1 MNTTTTTQT
10 TITSATALSST
21 QRKKQFG
28 FTFLELL
35 AVILIGT
42 ILGLLAMPRIN
53 AFIIS
58 GKVEPSSK
66 EVAQAVLRIRAN
78 AEGSGITPY
87 TAVATAT
94 LANTLRDR
102 STALTVGAA
111 VGATATVT
119 HGLGESGATLTAAP
133 GTVTTLGDSFVVTFN
148 QVNKGACPDL
158 STQLQNISEVIT
170 INGTTVK
177 SIPVGT
183 AYNGQTA
190 ENACTANNTNTFA
203 FTFR

>member
-1 MNTTTTTQT
+1 MKQ
-10 TITSATALSST
+10 ITSLTATAALVTPSLSRK
-21 QRKKQFG
+21 QRG
-28 FTFLELL
+28 FSFIELL
-35 AVILIGT
+35 AVILVGT

-66 EVAQAVLRIRAN
+66 DVSQAVLRIRAN
-78 AEGSGITPY
+78 AEGGGITPY
-87 TAVATAT
+87 TSVATAT

-102 STALTVGAA
+102 STALTVSAA
-111 VGATATVT
+111 VGSSATVT

-133 GTVTTLGDSFVVTFN
+133 GTLTTLGDSFVVTFDE
-148 QVNKGACPDL
+148 VNKGACPDL
-158 STQLQNISEVIT
+158 STQLQNISEIIK

-177 SIPVGT
+177 SIPDATV
-183 AYNGQTA
+183 YNGQAA
-190 ENACTANNTNTFA
+190 ENACKAGNTNTFA

>member
-1 MNTTTTTQT
+1 MDKTSFTQSF
-10 TITSATALSST
+10 TSSASCNAS
-21 QRKKQFG
+21 QRRKQRG
-28 FTFLELL
+28 FTFIELL

-42 ILGLLAMPRIN
+42 ILGLLATPRIN
-53 AFIIS
+53 SFIIS
-58 GKVEPSSK
+58 GKVEPSGK
-66 EVAQAVLRIRAN
+66 DVAQAVLRIRAN

-87 TAVATAT
+87 TSVATAT

-102 STALTVGAA
+102 STALTVSAA

-133 GTVTTLGDSFVVTFN
+133 GTLSTLGDSFVVTFN

-177 SIPVGT
+177 SIPAAT

-190 ENACTANNTNTFA
+190 ENACTAGNTNTFA

>member
-1 MNTTTTTQT
+1 MKKTTSST
-10 TITSATALSST
+10 ATATSVTPSQSRKQ
-21 QRKKQFG
+21 QRG
-28 FTFLELL
+28 FSLMELIV
-35 AVILIGT
+35 VILIGSV
-42 ILGLLAMPRIN
+42 LGLLAMPRIN

-58 GKVEPSSK
+58 GKVEPSGK
-66 EVAQAVLRIRAN
+66 DVAQAVLRIRAN

-87 TAVATAT
+87 TSVATAT

-102 STALTVGAA
+102 STALTVSAA
-111 VGATATVT
+111 VGATATAT

-133 GTVTTLGDSFVVTFN
+133 GTLSTLGDSFVVTFN

-177 SIPVGT
+177 SIPAAT

-190 ENACTANNTNTFA
+190 ENACTAGNTNTFA